1 MDTDFNEYHDRYST
15 IQMERSDG
23 ILELTFHT
31 DGGPLRWGQAPHSE
45 FGHAFSEIG
54 RDPENKVI
62 IMTGTGEEFSG
73 PRSSPETF
81 PSDTAI
87 GWDNTL
93 RHGMQLTNNLLAIE
107 AVVISCV
114 NGPVQR
120 HPEIPLLADIVLA
133 APQATFEDSAHFVNR
148 MTPGDGVNFVF
159 PLLLGIN
166 RARYFLLTGQ
176 QLDAA
181 HAQELGLVA
190 EIHQRERLLP
200 RARELAAALV
210 RQNPLVLRYTR
221 MLLTHRLRREAL
233 DLIGYGL
240 ALEGLGVVA
249 ETQEAF
255 APEQVTAPLGSAA
268 QGPDPAG

>member
-1 MDTDFNEYHDRYST
+1 MDTDFDDYRDRYST
-15 IQMERSDG
+15 IRMQRANG

-54 RDPENKVI
+54 RDPGNKVI
-62 IMTGTGEEFSG
+62 IMTGTGDEFSG
-73 PRSSPETF
+73 PRSSPETAM
-81 PSDTAI
+81 SETAL

-114 NGPVQR
+114 NGPVKR

-133 APQATFEDSAHFVNR
+133 APEATFEDSAHFVNR

-181 HAQELGLVA
+181 HAHELGLVA
-190 EIHQRERLLP
+190 EIHERGRLLA
-200 RARELAAALV
+200 RARELATALA

-221 MLLTHRLRREAL
+221 MLLMHRLRREAH
-233 DLIGYGL
+233 DVIGYGL

-255 APEQVTAPLGSAA
+255 APDPVTAPPGRETHGTGRTA
-268 QGPDPAG
+268 

>member
-1 MDTDFNEYHDRYST
+1 MDTNFTEYRDRYST
-15 IQMERSDG
+15 IRMERSNG

-31 DGGPLRWGQAPHSE
+31 DGGPLRWGQAAHSE

-54 RDPENKVI
+54 RDPGNRVI
-62 IMTGTGEEFSG
+62 IMSGTGEEFSG
-73 PRSSPETF
+73 PRGSA
-81 PSDTAI
+81 DTAMSETAT

-148 MTPGDGVNFVF
+148 MTPGDGVNFVV

-181 HAQELGLVA
+181 QAKELGLIA
-190 EIHQRERLLP
+190 EIHEREQLLP
-200 RARELAAALV
+200 RARDLAAALV

-221 MLLTHRLRREAL
+221 MLLMHRIRREAH
-233 DLIGYGL
+233 DVIGYGL

-255 APEQVTAPLGSAA
+255 APERVTAPLEGNRR
-268 QGPDPAG
+268 

>member
-1 MDTDFNEYHDRYST
+1 MDTDFNAYHDRYST
-15 IQMERSDG
+15 IEMTRTDG
-23 ILELTFHT
+23 ILELRFHT
-31 DGGPLRWGQAPHSE
+31 EGGPLRWGHAAHSE
-45 FGHAFSEIG
+45 LGHAFSEIG

-73 PRSSPETF
+73 PRSSPETAM
-81 PSDTAI
+81 TATAS
-87 GWDNTL
+87 GWDETL

-114 NGPVQR
+114 NGPVKR

-133 APQATFEDSAHFVNR
+133 APEATFEDSAHFVNR

-181 HAQELGLVA
+181 QAKELGLVA
-190 EIHQRERLLP
+190 EVHAREELLP
-200 RARELAAALV
+200 RAREHARALA

-221 MLLTHRLRREAL
+221 MLLMHRLRREAL
-233 DLIGYGL
+233 DVLGYGL

-249 ETQEAF
+249 ETQEGF
-255 APEQVTAPLGSAA
+255 APDRVTAPPERDATAPDRSA
-268 QGPDPAG
+268 